1 MGSRKHCFL
10 KNQKRERLSRDYL
23 SLIPHD
29 DRTRRTKKKKG
40 PLLIRTLTYMTTVEI
55 AVSVLLLFSLIT
67 LLLLLLLLYFKFALD
82 GLPFSR
88 LARRLKDSSR
98 NV

>member
-29 DRTRRTKKKKG
+29 DRTRRTKKQK
-40 PLLIRTLTYMTTVEI
+40 RTLTYMTTVEV